1 MTKEY
6 CYHVVDRTNNVI
18 VLYRRHRELIF
29 CLGLFSVLTSLSLF
43 SAPQVSY
50 AQLSSAPETP
60 ESAGVQGANSQLSEI
75 EAARQ
80 QYLSVW
86 NNTGFTSQFDVFV
99 AEGTVGFY
107 GEYREHIPA
116 NVFRPG
122 ETIVLYV
129 EPVGFGYQPI
139 AGPNVEDLENA
150 DASSGTLY
158 LLNMTADMYGTD
170 SSGTQVFALED
181 LPAANI
187 ISHRQITE
195 LPMTLTLSQE
205 EPFPVGDYIITYV
218 MHDHVTGQS
227 FQIDRAITIDD
238 NAVTGAAPPPDFGT
252 DNSAEPL
259 VPQQQLEER
268 SQALEQ

>member
-1 MTKEY
+1 MSKD
-6 CYHVVDRTNNVI
+6 YHVADKGSI
-18 VLYRRHRELIF
+18 VRMVHRRALKLIF
-29 CLGLFSVLTSLSLF
+29 CLGLFSLSTGLFLF
-43 SAPQVSY
+43 SSPQVSF
-50 AQLSSAPETP
+50 AQLSSSPETP
-60 ESAGVQGANSQLSEI
+60 PSQEVQGANELAEL
-75 EAARQ
+75 EAARE
-80 QYLSVW
+80 QYLSAW
-86 NNTGFTSQFDVFV
+86 NNTVFTSQFAVFV

-139 AGPNVEDLENA
+139 AGPSVEDVDNA

-158 LLNMTADMYGTD
+158 LINMTADMYGSD
-170 SSGTQVFALED
+170 SSGVQVFALED
-181 LPAANI
+181 LPAANL

-227 FQIDRAITIDD
+227 FQLDRQITIDD
-238 NAVTGAAPPPDFGT
+238 NAVTGAAPLPDFGNEN
-252 DNSAEPL
+252 NSMQSL
-259 VPQQQLEER
+259 VPQTQLEER
-268 SQALEQ
+268 SQALGP